1 MFYSLYFKYHSTF
14 FYINKYLDEV
24 LPMDKDLI
32 GIYMWDWIFWV
43 DINILNMD
51 PEFIFWYNN
60 ILFYYYCY
68 LINLYY

>member
-1 MFYSLYFKYHSTF
+1 MFYYLYFKYHSTF

-24 LPMDKDLI
+24 LPIDGDLV
-32 GIYMWDWIFWV
+32 GIYMWDWIFWFDV
-43 DINILNMD
+43 NILNMD

-60 ILFYYYCY
+60 LLFYYYCY